1 MVRRICKVALG
12 KEEGE
17 WLGSGCNLN
26 KEYSTVIKKVRL
38 EIGKIA
44 QC

>member
-12 KEEGE
+12 KEEGK

-26 KEYSTVIKKVRL
+26 KEYSTGIKKVGM
-38 EIGKIA
+38 EIRKIA